1 MKRQSRAPISSALW
15 AALVLAAA
23 LPLIF
28 AATARSAEILQS
40 AKKEGSLVWYT
51 AMQPEDSTK
60 FIELYR
66 SRYPFVD
73 ATSFRAGSAPLL
85 NRIITETRANQH
97 LFDVVSGKVSD
108 LLLLQK
114 RNLLGRIAAA
124 ELQFYPDRFKDSGGR
139 WVDLYNNY
147 YTIAYNT
154 NRIKAGESPARWE
167 DLLDPKWSDGKITI
181 DPRSY
186 DWYYG
191 MRNLLGAQKAQ
202 DYMRKLNGNKPA
214 FRDGNVLIANLL
226 AAGEFPVAVTY
237 AHLVERLRSRGAPV
251 DWVAVKPM
259 IAVPISIA
267 VPARAPHPGAAG
279 LFMDLILGKEGAELL
294 KAMGRLPTRSDV
306 TPAAKRLDAKS
317 LDLLPVRVS
326 SDEMEPEEFRTL
338 FGLR

>member
-1 MKRQSRAPISSALW
+1 MRSSIPLA
-15 AALVLAAA
+15 LAAVFFS
-23 LPLIF
+23 LF
-28 AATARSAEILQS
+28 VGTARSAQEQAVS
-40 AKKEGSLVWYT
+40 AARKEGSLVWYT

-60 FIELYR
+60 LIELYR
-66 SRYPFVD
+66 SRYSFVD

-85 NRIITETRANQH
+85 NRILTETRANRH

-114 RNLLGRIAAA
+114 RDLLGKLTST
-124 ELQFYPDRFKDSGGR
+124 ELQFYPDRFKDAGGR

-154 NRIKAGESPARWE
+154 NRVKAGDAPGKWE
-167 DLLDPKWSDGKITI
+167 DLLDLKWSDGKITV

-186 DWYYG
+186 DWYFG
-191 MRNLLGAQKAQ
+191 MRNLLGTQKAQ

-226 AAGEFPVAVTY
+226 AAGEFPLAVTY

-306 TPAAKRLDAKS
+306 TPSAKRLDPKS
-317 LDLLPVRVS
+317 LDLLPLRVS
-326 SDEMEPEEFRTL
+326 SDDMEPEEFRAI